1 MVTWGLKFRTQQP
14 IGLDIGN
21 NSIKMI
27 QFDIDDEQ
35 ISVIAAD
42 ETRIDAGINGD
53 EQSRRSFIVSAIKR
67 MLVSGGFQGRN
78 VVSCLPSDRR

>member
-1 MVTWGLKFRTQQP
+1 MVAWGLNIRGQQP
-14 IGLDIGN
+14 IGLDIGH

-27 QFDIDDEQ
+27 QLLIDDEQ

-53 EQSRRSFIVSAIKR
+53 EQSR
-67 MLVSGGFQGRN
+67 
-78 VVSCLPSDRR
+78 